1 MCLLC
6 ISIIIYKH
14 YAHIKHINIIM
25 VCIMDKENNI
35 KRVNLTVPK
44 VDYDIV
50 VNELVKKGHY
60 VGFNEYIRHL
70 IKEDLKKRNL
80 IK

>member
-1 MCLLC
+1 
-6 ISIIIYKH
+6 
-14 YAHIKHINIIM
+14 
-25 VCIMDKENNI
+25 MDKENNI

-80 IK
+80 IE

>member
-1 MCLLC
+1 MCLMC
-6 ISIIIYKH
+6 IALIIYKS
-14 YAHIKHINIIM
+14 YAQLKHIYKIM
-25 VCIMDKENNI
+25 VCIMEKESNI

-50 VNELVKKGHY
+50 VNELVNKGYY